1 MMRTH
6 TAAALACDT
15 DDLSPITPA
24 AWVLDTNIVL
34 DLWVFDDP
42 ATQPLRQAL
51 GIPSRAQGQAAE
63 ALTAPLN
70 PPWLS
75 TPVMREELAR
85 VLAYPHLVRRQ
96 ALDRRLAVELLA
108 VYDRCVTLCTPA
120 SKVSYTCR
128 DKDDQKFIDL
138 AVTHAS
144 RQSPLILLSKDHA
157 VLRLRK
163 RLRHVG
169 VLVGSSWPLPSSS
182 SAT

>member
-15 DDLSPITPA
+15 DDLSPIPPA

-51 GIPSRAQGQAAE
+51 GIPSGAQGQAAE
-63 ALTAPLN
+63 ALSAPLH

-85 VLAYPHLVRRQ
+85 VLAYPHLVRRPGGVG
-96 ALDRRLAVELLA
+96 RLRPLC
-108 VYDRCVTLCTPA
+108 DCVR
-120 SKVSYTCR
+120 TC
-128 DKDDQKFIDL
+128 
-138 AVTHAS
+138 V
-144 RQSPLILLSKDHA
+144 QSA
-157 VLRLRK
+157 LRL
-163 RLRHVG
+163 
-169 VLVGSSWPLPSSS
+169 S
-182 SAT
+182 